1 MIYIKESTPKKI
13 SGSTSLFLELPYNQV
28 SIDIIKSS
36 GLAVWHKKEKIWEVP
51 NTSLTYLL
59 DNLTY
64 VDDITLDILNQSEK
78 EINQELTVNYKIKP
92 FKHQEEA
99 IKWGLSHDKWLLL
112 DSPGLGKTASIIH
125 LAEELKA
132 QRGLEH
138 CLIICGIATLRANW
152 EKEIKLHSNESF
164 VTIGK
169 KITSRGNVIWTTVK
183 ERAEQLK
190 NKIDEFFV
198 ILNIESI
205 REDCVIDAIN
215 KSVNKFDMV
224 AFDECHKANGTE
236 SIQSKNL
243 LSMIDSTYKVGM
255 TGTLLTNSPMSAF
268 IPLKWIGVE
277 HSTLTNYKAQYCEFG
292 GFGGHQIVGYKNID
306 LLKDELEDCS
316 LRRTKDLL
324 DLPPKN
330 VFNEY
335 VEMNDRHRKFYDDVV
350 AGVKEECDKIKLN
363 TNSILALTTRLRQ
376 ATSCPSILTSSDI
389 VSSKLERCIDLVEDI
404 VSQGD
409 KVVVMSTFKEPIY
422 QLKELLKNH
431 KPLVCTGDEK
441 EQTVSDNI
449 DKFQKEDKYK
459 VILCTT
465 AKMGTGVTL
474 NSARYLIM
482 LDEPW
487 TYALWLQATDRIHRV
502 NNTSPV
508 FIYNLIC
515 EDTIDEIV
523 AKIIDRKK
531 ALADYMIDDI
541 DESETINT
549 LRKFIVDL

>member
-169 KITSRGNVIWTTVK
+169 KITSRGNVVWTTVK